1 VSDVTFQAKRVE
13 NTGAMFLCQS
23 WIEGEGDGVKFDLVC
38 GAGLG
43 SPLLRLTVTKGDQ
56 RVAELVDIRD
66 GLTAWV
72 NRLVAEMEP
81 VASEEPHRHEPS
93 IKGLPG
99 SDCKVCGQGF
109 LAGIHQPVPV
119 APSVELHVYA
129 NEDDD
134 DWTVTGDLRE
144 TDDDE
149 ANYECADDLRTI
161 DVEFDSEHSQLFAY
175 ASTKEE
181 ADELVLAI
189 QRWVAKRRAS

>member
-43 SPLLRLTVTKGDQ
+43 SPLLRLTVTKGDK

-81 VASEEPHRHEPS
+81 AE
-93 IKGLPG
+93 
-99 SDCKVCGQGF
+99 
-109 LAGIHQPVPV
+109 A
-119 APSVELHVYA
+119 VELHVYA
-129 NEDDD
+129 SEDDD

-144 TDDDE
+144 TDEDE
-149 ANYECADDLRTI
+149 ANYECGDDLRTI

-175 ASTKEE
+175 VSTKEE